1 MIAVV
6 GLGSN
11 LGDRAGTLRSAAAR
25 LRSYA
30 SAGSFRMSH
39 LYESR
44 PWGVRE
50 QPDFLNAVSVF
61 DTSLEAIP
69 LLEVLKETER
79 LLGRTES
86 TRWGARRIDLDLLD
100 LGGRRME
107 SVELTLPHPRI
118 AERAFV
124 LVPLCEV
131 APDWRDPLTGRSAAE
146 MLALLDPDPAEVR
159 LTGGIPLKEEK
170 TVAGGA
176 RSRLSDD

>member
-1 MIAVV
+1 VI

-11 LGDRAGTLRSAAAR
+11 LGDRTGAIGSAADR

-30 SAGSFRMSH
+30 RGDTFRMSH

-44 PWGVRE
+44 PWGVTE
-50 QPDFLNAVSVF
+50 QPDFLNAVCLF
-61 DTSLEAIP
+61 DTSLEAVP
-69 LLEVLKETER
+69 LLGALKEIEQ

-86 TRWGARRIDLDLLD
+86 TRWGPRAIDLDLLD
-100 LGGRRME
+100 LGGQRIA
-107 SVELTLPHPRI
+107 SAELTLPHPRI

-131 APDWRDPLTGRSAAE
+131 APDWRDPLTGRSATE
-146 MLALLDPDPAEVR
+146 MLALLDPDPAELQ
-159 LTGGIPLKEEK
+159 LTGNIPLKEEK